1 MLRNPILKGEVN
13 PMEKEK
19 RRQKMLLAVIQGDDY
34 PDTVDDLNR
43 SGFFATVLSSTG
55 GFLKKR
61 NVTLMIGVEAHQVQA
76 VLDILKQCAGRRQQ
90 MTYSNLSIS
99 AGSPNPSVP
108 MMPVQIN
115 AGGVVVFIMDLDE
128 IQKF

>member
-1 MLRNPILKGEVN
+1 MIRDPIMKGEVN

-108 MMPVQIN
+108 MMPVQVN

>member
-1 MLRNPILKGEVN
+1 
-13 PMEKEK
+13 MEKEK
-19 RRQKMLLAVIQGDDY
+19 SRQKMLLAVIQGDDY

-43 SGFFATVLSSTG
+43 NGFFATVLSSTG

-61 NVTLMIGVEAHQVQA
+61 SVTLMIGVEAHRVQA
-76 VLDILKQCAGRRQQ
+76 VLDVLRQCAGRRQQ

-99 AGSPNPSVP
+99 AGSPNPSIP

-115 AGGVVVFIMDLDE
+115 AGGVVVFIMDLDD